1 MQTYIQKPNQD
12 IENNFK
18 PTQQTKYLHLP
29 VPSMIHKKDHIG
41 TGFMSWPYEF
51 SPLPLFFFK
60 YLCII

>member
-29 VPSMIHKKDHIG
+29 VPSMIHKKDHI
-41 TGFMSWPYEF
+41 
-51 SPLPLFFFK
+51 
-60 YLCII
+60 